1 MTKRRSTQSDGVMA
15 PPESEPG
22 AGVMKAPCVDKC
34 KVAEV
39 LQYAVFVLESIADY
53 TSRHCSDCLR
63 NHYRAEQALIA
74 IKRVL
79 AVPLYSDIHPASAEK
94 LRGAVRKLEAE
105 ARKLLGE
112 K

>member
-1 MTKRRSTQSDGVMA
+1 MPKRRKNQAEVMA
-15 PPESEPG
+15 PPQAEPG

-34 KVAEV
+34 RVAEA

-74 IKRVL
+74 IKKAL
-79 AVPLYSDIHPASAEK
+79 DVPLYSDIHPASADK
-94 LRGAVRKLEAE
+94 LRAAVRKLETE
-105 ARKLLGE
+105 ARKMLGE
-112 K
+112 Q